1 MLPTLKPP
9 AAGFKRKAPG
19 STLDTKQYE
28 AHRPAL
34 GAATALAGAFE
45 RRFQKADRENLLPN
59 RANSSKLWSLMA
71 PDQKIL

>member
-1 MLPTLKPP
+1 LKNSVLHP
-9 AAGFKRKAPG
+9 
-19 STLDTKQYE
+19 TLDTKQYE

-59 RANSSKLWSLMA
+59 RANSSKLSSLMA

>member
-34 GAATALAGAFE
+34 VEATALAGAFE
-45 RRFQKADRENLLPN
+45 RRFQKADRENLTVKTCFPIVRTPL
-59 RANSSKLWSLMA
+59 SYGH
-71 PDQKIL
+71 